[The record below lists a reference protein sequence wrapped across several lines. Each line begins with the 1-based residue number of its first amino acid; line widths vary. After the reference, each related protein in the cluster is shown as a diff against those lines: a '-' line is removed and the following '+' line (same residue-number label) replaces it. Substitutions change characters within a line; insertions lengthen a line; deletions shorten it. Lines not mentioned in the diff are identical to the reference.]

1 MSLLDGLEQQ
11 EIDLRL
17 PVAPQIHAILRQQ
30 IIRNQLAPGSRMSEA
45 EWAAA
50 FAVSR
55 QPVREAFIKLANDG
69 LLDILPNRGS
79 FVKKISPP
87 AVMDA
92 RFVREAIE
100 ADIVRLVAQAHD
112 DAVDRELS
120 SQMEHQRKAVE
131 SDDPDAFIILD
142 ELFHQTLAEAAHKMG
157 AWAVVQSQKAQMD
170 RVRYLSLVEHNTEKL
185 LEQHIAIVSAIAAND
200 ADAAEA
206 AMRSH
211 LRRILKDLP
220 QIAQEKPELFEPGDT

>member
-30 IIRNQLAPGSRMSEA
+30 IIRNQLKPGTRMSEA
-45 EWAAA
+45 EWASS

-55 QPVREAFIKLANDG
+55 QPVREAFIKLVNDG

-79 FVKKISPP
+79 FVKKISRN

-100 ADIVRLVAQAHD
+100 ADIVRLVAETHD
-112 DAVDRELS
+112 AAVDRELAN
-120 SQMEHQRKAVE
+120 QIEHQKRAVE
-131 SDDPDAFIILD
+131 TDDPDAFIALD
-142 ELFHQTLAEAAHKMG
+142 ELFHQTLAEVAHKMG

-170 RVRYLSLVEHNTEKL
+170 RVRYLSLVEHNTAKL
-185 LEQHIAIVSAIAAND
+185 LEQHNAIVAAIAVHD
-200 ADAAEA
+200 ATAAEA

-220 QIAQEKPELFEPGDT
+220 QIAQEKPELFEPGDG

>member
-1 MSLLDGLEQQ
+1 MISMDMLEQT

-17 PVAPQIHAILRQQ
+17 PVAPQIHQILRQQ
-30 IIRNQLAPGSRMSEA
+30 IICNQLPPGSRMSEA
-45 EWAAA
+45 ELATG

-69 LLDILPNRGS
+69 LLDVLPNRGT
-79 FVKKISPP
+79 FVRKISIN

-100 ADIVRLVAQAHD
+100 ADIVKLVAEDHD
-112 DAVDRELS
+112 DSLDKALS
-120 SQMEHQRKAVE
+120 RQIAHQQKAVE
-131 SDDPDAFIILD
+131 QGDPDAFIELD
-142 ELFHQTLAEAAHKMG
+142 ELFHQTLAEAAKKAG

-170 RVRYLSLVEHNTEKL
+170 RVRYLSLGQQNTAKL
-185 LEQHIAIVSAIAAND
+185 VEQHRAITVAIADRDGAT
-200 ADAAEA
+200 AEQ

-211 LRRILKDLP
+211 LRRIINDLP
-220 QIAQEKPELFEPGDT
+220 TIAQQKPELFEPGGN

>member
-11 EIDLRL
+11 EVDLRL

-30 IIRNQLAPGSRMSEA
+30 IIRNQLTPGSRMSEA
-45 EWAAA
+45 EWATA

-55 QPVREAFIKLANDG
+55 QPVREAFIKLANEG

-79 FVKKISPP
+79 FVKKISPA

-100 ADIVRLVAQAHD
+100 ADIVRLVAEDHD
-112 DAVDRELS
+112 AAVDRELAN
-120 SQMEHQRKAVE
+120 QIEHQKRAVE
-131 SDDPDAFIILD
+131 TDDPDSFIALD
-142 ELFHQTLAEAAHKMG
+142 ELFHQTLAEAARKLG
-157 AWAVVQSQKAQMD
+157 AWAVIQSQKAQMD
-170 RVRYLSLVEHNTEKL
+170 RVRYLSLVEHNTAKL
-185 LEQHIAIVSAIAAND
+185 LEQHGAIVSAIAAHD
-200 ADAAEA
+200 ASAAES

-220 QIAQEKPELFEPGDT
+220 EIAQEKPELFEPGDA

>member
-1 MSLLDGLEQQ
+1 MSLFEELEQQ
-11 EIDLRL
+11 NIDLRL

-30 IIRNQLAPGSRMSEA
+30 IIRNQLTPGSRMSEA
-45 EWAAA
+45 EWANA

-79 FVKKISPP
+79 FVKKISPA

-100 ADIVRLVAQAHD
+100 ADIVRLVAETHD
-112 DAVDRELS
+112 EALDRELS
-120 SQMEHQRKAVE
+120 NQIEHQQRAVDT
-131 SDDPDAFIILD
+131 DDPDAFIALD
-142 ELFHQTLAEAAHKMG
+142 ELFHQTLAESVRKTG
-157 AWAVVQSQKAQMD
+157 AWAVIQSQKAQMD
-170 RVRYLSLVEHNTEKL
+170 RVRYLSLVDHNTAKL
-185 LEQHIAIVSAIAAND
+185 LEQHRAIVSAIAAHD
-200 ADAAEA
+200 TAAAEA

-220 QIAQEKPELFEPGDT
+220 QIAQEKPELFEPGDG